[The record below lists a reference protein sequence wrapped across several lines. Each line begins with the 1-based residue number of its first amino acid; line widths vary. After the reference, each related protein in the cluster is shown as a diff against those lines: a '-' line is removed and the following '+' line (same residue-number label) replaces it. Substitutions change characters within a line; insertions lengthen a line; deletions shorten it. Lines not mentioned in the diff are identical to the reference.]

1 MFISVHALQETI
13 HPDWLKWACRYHDDA
28 NCFFE
33 DSMNPA
39 VLEYHGFATL
49 PPESLHLFL
58 SKVANVCFEKI
69 GVVEFGPFS
78 DVNYKSPKIDE
89 QYLLG
94 LTKHMSFGAKHASLL
109 MNILIA
115 DFSKRGHYK
124 LSELNQG
131 NGSNKFEVRHTKGTN
146 QLNKVLNETLYN
158 EVFSVADIDNFIL
171 TISDLVISEGQD
183 IAKCSPTRS
192 RVTKK
197 EITTSDRTAHWRH
210 TMLLLSDIPKYQ
222 SSVQRFFVDH
232 EKISDIFGGNREYVE
247 ASYTLFKVKSGVST
261 GKAATRS
268 WLPISNIPKID
279 FPTFVDKIDDPFI
292 SIDSL
297 FKQVEHLQLS
307 SPQLQIVY
315 NKATL
320 LHDVR
325 AVSVFEWLLKQ
336 PKLSREC
343 RGNIA
348 QKVWY
353 ERELPFGSDTYKL
366 PWSVDTITQLLKDK
380 RLLLP
385 IHASN
390 MLESCVERTAASL
403 EALLTQLHKTA
414 DETKKDGVWWD
425 GTIDKVSRHLIE
437 AFYFPLIFKDG
448 ELDHNQFI
456 KALKINFRELDTVDL
471 PPLFKFG
478 LREIMDEVPEFT
490 EYMSRYKPN
499 VSELMTSMIL
509 ESKLQEAKACTPK
522 IVKNKISRSL

>member
-13 HPDWLKWACRYHDDA
+13 HPDWLEWVCKYHDDA
-28 NCFFE
+28 KNFFE

-49 PPESLHLFL
+49 SPESLHLFF
-58 SKVANVCFEKI
+58 SKVVNVCLEKI
-69 GVVEFGPFS
+69 GVFELGPFS
-78 DVNYKSPKIDE
+78 VVNYKSPKIDE
-89 QYLLG
+89 KYLLG
-94 LTKHMSFGAKHASLL
+94 LTKHISFGAKHASLL
-109 MNILIA
+109 MDILIA

-124 LSELNQG
+124 LTELNQG

-146 QLNKVLNETLYN
+146 QLNRVLNEALYN
-158 EVFSVADIDNFIL
+158 EVFSVADIDKFIC

-183 IAKCSPTRS
+183 IAKCSTLS
-192 RVTKK
+192 RGTKK

-232 EKISDIFGGNREYVE
+232 EKIIDIFGGNREYVE
-247 ASYTLFKVKSGVST
+247 ASYSLFKVKSGVST
-261 GKAATRS
+261 GKPATRS

-279 FPTFVDKIDDPFI
+279 IHTFVDKIDDPFI

-307 SPQLQIVY
+307 NQQLQIVY

-336 PKLSREC
+336 SNLSREC
-343 RGNIA
+343 RGSIA

-385 IHASN
+385 IHANN
-390 MLESCVERTAASL
+390 MLESCVERTASSL
-403 EALLTQLHKTA
+403 EALLIQLQKTA
-414 DETKKDGVWWD
+414 VETKKDGVWWD

-448 ELDHNQFI
+448 ELDHKQFI
-456 KALKINFRELDTVDL
+456 KALEINFRELSTVDL

-478 LREIMDEVPEFT
+478 LREIIDEIPEFA
-490 EYMSRYKPN
+490 EYMSRYNPDF
-499 VSELMTSMIL
+499 SELMTSMIL

-522 IVKNKISRSL
+522 IVNNKVSRSL